1 MPAIYSVLR
10 VNISAIRRSRWCC
23 RAIIPCKLN
32 NRKLLNVALAHDYLN
47 QRGGA
52 ERVFAHMVAA
62 WPDAPVYT
70 ALYDEAMVGDLV
82 PRARVHTSGLARI
95 PGANRNFRYLA
106 PLYPRAFEAFD
117 LSRYDVIV
125 SSTSSWAKGVR
136 IRPDAVHVCFIH
148 TVSRFLFDYDHY
160 VGAMTRNPLA
170 KMMVNRLVD
179 WDLEASQRPTRYVA
193 NSQTVA
199 ERVRRYY
206 GRDADVL
213 HSPADIDRFTL
224 GTGEGNYFFIAS
236 RLLPYKRIEL
246 AIDAAQ
252 RARVPLLVAGSG
264 PSERELRERARG
276 TTTRLLGHVS
286 DQRLNALLG
295 QARAV
300 ILPGEEDL
308 GLVPIEAAATGRPTI
323 AYRGGGARETV
334 VEGVTG
340 EFFDE
345 PAAESLEGVLR
356 SFDAAHY
363 DAQTLRAHAEQFS
376 PQRFIER
383 FRAIVE
389 STRA

>member
-1 MPAIYSVLR
+1 
-10 VNISAIRRSRWCC
+10 
-23 RAIIPCKLN
+23 
-32 NRKLLNVALAHDYLN
+32 
-47 QRGGA
+47 
-52 ERVFAHMVAA
+52 MVAA

-70 ALYDEAMVGDLV
+70 ALYDEAVVGDLV
-82 PRARVHTSGLARI
+82 PRARVRTSALARI
-95 PGANRNFRYLA
+95 PGANRNFRYFA
-106 PLYPRAFEAFD
+106 PLYPRAFESFD
-117 LSRYDVIV
+117 LSEYDVVI
-125 SSTSSWAKGVR
+125 SSTSSWAKGVH

-148 TVSRFLFDYDHY
+148 TVSRFLFDYERY

-179 WDLEASQRPTRYVA
+179 WDLLAAARPTRYVA

-213 HSPADIDRFTL
+213 HSPADIERFTA
-224 GTGEGNYFFIAS
+224 GTGSGDYFFIAS

-252 RARVPLLVAGSG
+252 LAGVPLLVAGSG

-276 TTTRLLGHVS
+276 TTTTFLGHVS
-286 DQRLNALLG
+286 DERINALLG
-295 QARAV
+295 DARAA

-345 PAAESLEGVLR
+345 PAAESLANVLH
-356 SFDAAHY
+356 SFDPSRY
-363 DAQTLRAHAEQFS
+363 DPQTLRAHAEQFS

-383 FRAIVE
+383 LRTIVE
-389 STRA
+389 STKA